1 MIESGEETAP
11 LRVAFCHL
19 ESVVC
24 LPAVN
29 RLFSDLGDNI
39 GLVILSNRFG
49 SRHGG
54 LLRQLLASIRKSG
67 IRLTLWLG
75 FDILAAQIAGGLGSW
90 VGTLGRRRPQLAS
103 VRSLAKHHN
112 AVVVDTTDINGND
125 AIAALLSYAPDVV
138 VVLNFD
144 QILKAEFIA
153 AAAGKV
159 INVHPSLLPI
169 LRGPCPVFWA
179 LAEGHS
185 EVGVSLHMI
194 EDERIDAGS
203 IWAQRAQALDRTR
216 SVAEITAALF
226 DEGAALMLEA
236 VSRMRQGYS
245 GKRLQDT
252 SLATYRGFPS
262 RAEMTR
268 FYAAGARLCRFRP
281 LTALLVKTVA
291 SAD

>member
-1 MIESGEETAP
+1 MVESGEGIAP

-29 RLFSDLGDNI
+29 RLFSDMGDNI

-54 LLRQLLASIRKSG
+54 LLRQLIASIRRSG
-67 IRLTLWLG
+67 VRLTLWLG
-75 FDILAAQIAGGLGSW
+75 FDILAAQIAGRVGSW
-90 VGTLGRRRPQLAS
+90 VGTRGGRRPQLAS
-103 VRSLAKHHN
+103 VRSLARHRN
-112 AVVVDTTDINGND
+112 AVVLEAADVNGND
-125 AIAALLSYAPDVV
+125 AIAALRAYAPDVV
-138 VVLNFD
+138 VVMNFD
-144 QILKAEFIA
+144 QILKSEFIA

-159 INVHPSLLPI
+159 INVHPSLLPA

-194 EDERIDAGS
+194 DDERIDAGS
-203 IWAQRAQALDRTR
+203 ILAQRAQALDRTG

-226 DEGAALMLEA
+226 DEGAALVLEA
-236 VSRMRQGYS
+236 VRRKRQGYAC
-245 GKRLQDT
+245 RRAQDT

-262 RAEMTR
+262 RADVTR

-291 SAD
+291 QAD

>member
-1 MIESGEETAP
+1 MVGTAP

-29 RLFSDLGDNI
+29 RLFSDMGDNI

-54 LLRQLLASIRKSG
+54 LLRQLMASIRRSG

-75 FDILAAQIAGGLGSW
+75 FDILAAQIAGRVGSW
-90 VGTLGRRRPQLAS
+90 VATLGHRRPQLAS
-103 VRSLAKHHN
+103 VRSLAKHRN
-112 AVVVDTTDINGND
+112 AVVMEAADINGND
-125 AIAALLSYAPDVV
+125 TIAALRAYAPDVV

-185 EVGVSLHMI
+185 EVGVSLHLI

-203 IWAQRAQALDRTR
+203 ILAQRARALDRTR

-226 DEGAALMLEA
+226 DEGAALVLDVA
-236 VSRMRQGYS
+236 SRMQQGYAFR
-245 GKRLQDT
+245 RLQNT

-262 RAEMTR
+262 RAEMAR